1 MTGYETKTMKRLFEQ
16 YQEENSRIDEK
27 DRELTKKLICRE
39 IYRRVKRSLD
49 ALDKAESKKE
59 AEQIYKQFIEF

>member
-27 DRELTKKLICRE
+27 DKELTKKLICRE

>member
-27 DRELTKKLICRE
+27 DKELTKKLICKE

-49 ALDKAESKKE
+49 ALDQAESKKE

>member
-27 DRELTKKLICRE
+27 DRELTKKLIYRE

-49 ALDKAESKKE
+49 ALDKAESEKE

>member
-49 ALDKAESKKE
+49 ALDQAETKKD

>member
-1 MTGYETKTMKRLFEQ
+1 MTGYETKAMKRLFEQ
-16 YQEENSRIDEK
+16 YQEENNRIDEK
-27 DRELTKKLICRE
+27 DKELTKKLICRE

-49 ALDKAESKKE
+49 ALDQAESKKE

>member
-27 DRELTKKLICRE
+27 DKELTKKLICRE

-49 ALDKAESKKE
+49 ALDKAETKKD

>member
-1 MTGYETKTMKRLFEQ
+1 MTGYETNTMKRLFEQ
-16 YQEENSRIDEK
+16 YQHENGRINVK
-27 DRELTKKLICRE
+27 DKELTKKLICRE

-49 ALDKAESKKE
+49 ALDQAETKKD